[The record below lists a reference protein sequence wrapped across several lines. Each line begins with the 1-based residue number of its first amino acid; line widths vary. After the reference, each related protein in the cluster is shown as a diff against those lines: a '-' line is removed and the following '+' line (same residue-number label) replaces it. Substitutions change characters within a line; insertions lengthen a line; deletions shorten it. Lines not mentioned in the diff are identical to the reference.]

1 MDSSRI
7 QGIGNDGA
15 TILRCPAGHSLH
27 SWVARAGTCD
37 GCQRFVEDGEE
48 VMDCR
53 RCNWYLCKACE
64 ATYEPPDTSL
74 WGSFVSFLKTVEKDV
89 ESAFTEDPFGTPL
102 SDEEAQRAAIDGVTP
117 HDTQAA
123 DELITGFCV
132 GYREHKVVPD
142 AVELEALWSKCSLLY
157 GCVLDPG
164 PLAGAIVAQ
173 LEWQEGCGESWQ
185 PRLRAL
191 CVLEMLE
198 QKGAV
203 GREIFGAAALEGEGP
218 VRRLLDMPECTER
231 AAVVLQGLERVKAF
245 QEACF

>member
-1 MDSSRI
+1 M
-7 QGIGNDGA
+7 
-15 TILRCPAGHSLH
+15 
-27 SWVARAGTCD
+27 
-37 GCQRFVEDGEE
+37 
-48 VMDCR
+48 
-53 RCNWYLCKACE
+53 
-64 ATYEPPDTSL
+64 
-74 WGSFVSFLKTVEKDV
+74 SFLKTVEKDV

-132 GYREHKVVPD
+132 GYREHNVVPD

-157 GCVLDPG
+157 GCVLEPG

-203 GREIFGAAALEGEGP
+203 GREIFSAAALEGEGLL
-218 VRRLLDMPECTER
+218 RRLLDVPECTER
-231 AAVVLQGLERVKAF
+231 TAVVLQGLERLKAF